1 MALLMGFCSEVES
14 SWLAVNLQP
23 VSSFPLLERDK
34 TQEEDEEMQA
44 SAGGRWSSV

>member
-1 MALLMGFCSEVES
+1 MASLMGFCSEVGS

-23 VSSFPLLERDK
+23 VSSLPLLERDK

-44 SAGGRWSSV
+44 SAGGRWCSV